1 MPAVRSFVTNMT
13 GMKLRP
19 GLVDPDA
26 AVALGAAVYAGVLSG
41 HISDLMVMEV
51 WQAAL
56 MRALADNELKTN
68 KDTRQAVFGKEED
81 DEAHKSDS
89 DDDSDFDGAIETASG
104 ASEVSS
110 GANGQQTKAAK
121 VA

>member
-1 MPAVRSFVTNMT
+1 MPAVRAFVTNMT
-13 GMKLRP
+13 GLKLKP

-56 MRALADNELKTN
+56 MRALAENELKTN
-68 KDTRQAVFGKEED
+68 KETREAVLGKEED
-81 DEAHKSDS
+81 AETSDF
-89 DDDSDFDGAIETASG
+89 DDSDFDGETES
-104 ASEVSS
+104 VSS
-110 GANGQQTKAAK
+110 DSADADEEQNKPVK

>member
-1 MPAVRSFVTNMT
+1 MPAVRSFVKNMT
-13 GMKLRP
+13 GMRLQP

-56 MRALADNELKTN
+56 MRALAENELKTN
-68 KDTRQAVFGKEED
+68 KETREAVFGKEED
-81 DEAHKSDS
+81 AETSDF
-89 DDDSDFDGAIETASG
+89 DDDSDFDGEIESAPCDPKG
-104 ASEVSS
+104 ADGE
-110 GANGQQTKAAK
+110 QRDPAK